1 MDGAV
6 AQPPKRQETEAPKKS
21 YIRAILNEGPES
33 YVSIRHETRYHGATR
48 NCLPSKKL
56 LHYRRRASPTMRFA
70 LSRYLRGGTKRIAAA
85 YCCKIAM
92 IAEPTIEEQNLQ
104 PAPTGQPAENLSQSF
119 VDASTTPA
127 ESIPSTEQE
136 TSETLKERPRRE
148 HPLDQWEPLR
158 AKARERATVNARV
171 IKWQRNG
178 LEMELV
184 DEVIEGH
191 PALKAFMPNDN
202 IDHDPNRNIAHYF
215 GKTLA
220 VKLASVKAAPGAKA
234 PEIILS
240 HRAVLDEEARTAG
253 HEAVKNLKVGD
264 TIEAKV
270 KSFDHDNVIV
280 DLGPG
285 VDAVIRL
292 HDLAWQHV
300 EHPYEVVKRG
310 ESVSAKILALDRGRR
325 QVRLGIK
332 QLTEDPELVKYQ
344 EYQPGQLH
352 KGRIATIGN
361 FGAEVELPNGLLA
374 FLPMSE
380 IAWHRIGAVSDAVS
394 PGDEMEVKL
403 LTVDSDDRRITVSR
417 KQLIEDP
424 ARAIENTF
432 KLGTD
437 HNGTIKEI
445 NRGGIVVTLEH
456 NAEGF
461 VPRRELSHDRIERLE
476 DTFKIGKPLEG
487 LRVIEFN
494 RGGRYNESRAM
505 PQITLSLIAA
515 EREAQRNT
523 LKDYRPTSRASS
535 YSLADSLSALK
546 EKLARQES
554 EG

>member
-1 MDGAV
+1 
-6 AQPPKRQETEAPKKS
+6 
-21 YIRAILNEGPES
+21 
-33 YVSIRHETRYHGATR
+33 
-48 NCLPSKKL
+48 
-56 LHYRRRASPTMRFA
+56 
-70 LSRYLRGGTKRIAAA
+70 
-85 YCCKIAM
+85 M
-92 IAEPTIEEQNLQ
+92 IAEPILEEQNVL
-104 PAPTGQPAENLSQSF
+104 PAPIGQPAENLSQTS
-119 VDASTTPA
+119 VEMSTPPTEA
-127 ESIPSTEQE
+127 IPSTENGG
-136 TSETLKERPRRE
+136 SEPEIKRQPRERQ
-148 HPLDQWEPLR
+148 HDQWEPLR
-158 AKARERATVNARV
+158 AKAREKATVSARV
-171 IKWQRNG
+171 VKWQRNG

-191 PALKAFMPNDN
+191 SALKAFMPNDN
-202 IDHDPNRNIAHYF
+202 IDHDPNRNIANYF
-215 GKTLA
+215 GKTLP

-234 PEIILS
+234 PEIIVS

-270 KSFDHDNVIV
+270 KSFDHDNIIV

-285 VDAVIRL
+285 VEAVIRL
-292 HDLAWQHV
+292 RDLAWQHV

-332 QLTEDPELVKYQ
+332 QLTEDPELAKYQ
-344 EYQPGQLH
+344 EYQPGQIH
-352 KGRIATIGN
+352 KGRVATIGN
-361 FGAEVELPNGLLA
+361 FGAEIELPNGLLA

-380 IAWHRIGAVSDAVS
+380 IAWHRIGAVSEAVS

-403 LTVDSDDRRITVSR
+403 LTVDTDDRRITVSR

-432 KLGTD
+432 KPGTD

-494 RGGRYNESRAM
+494 RGGRFNESRST

-515 EREAQRNT
+515 EREAQRTT
-523 LKDYRPTSRASS
+523 LKEYRPTSNASS

-546 EKLARQES
+546 EKLAQQES

>member
-1 MDGAV
+1 
-6 AQPPKRQETEAPKKS
+6 
-21 YIRAILNEGPES
+21 
-33 YVSIRHETRYHGATR
+33 
-48 NCLPSKKL
+48 
-56 LHYRRRASPTMRFA
+56 
-70 LSRYLRGGTKRIAAA
+70 
-85 YCCKIAM
+85 M
-92 IAEPTIEEQNLQ
+92 IAEPTFEEQNLQ
-104 PAPTGQPAENLSQSF
+104 SAPTEQPISSGANPHQTDMERRERGVEHSTAADSEFQREDL
-119 VDASTTPA
+119 AS
-127 ESIPSTEQE
+127 SNPSTLSNEATPPLE
-136 TSETLKERPRRE
+136 PPKAHAPREGAGRERQ
-148 HPLDQWEPLR
+148 HDQWEPLR
-158 AKARERATVNARV
+158 AKARGKETVQARV

-184 DEVIEGH
+184 DEMVEGH
-191 PALKAFMPNDN
+191 PAMKAFMPNDS
-202 IDHDPNRNIAHYF
+202 IDHDPNRNIANYF
-215 GKTLA
+215 GKTLP
-220 VKLASVKAAPGAKA
+220 VKLASVKAAPGVKA
-234 PEIILS
+234 PEIMVS
-240 HRAVLDEEARTAG
+240 HRAVLDEEARIAG
-253 HEAVKNLKVGD
+253 QEAVKNLKVGGI
-264 TIEAKV
+264 IEAKV
-270 KSFDHDNVIV
+270 KSFDRDNIIL

-285 VDAVIRL
+285 IEAVIRL
-292 HDLAWQHV
+292 RDLAWQHI

-310 ESVSAKILALDRGRR
+310 ETVSAKVLALDRGRR

-332 QLTEDPELVKYQ
+332 QLTEDPELAKYQ
-344 EYQPGQLH
+344 EYEPGQIH

-361 FGAEVELPNGLLA
+361 FGAEIELPNGLLA

-380 IAWHRIGAVSDAVS
+380 IAWHRIGAVSEAVS
-394 PGDEMEVKL
+394 PGDELEVKL
-403 LTVDSDDRRITVSR
+403 LTVDTDDRRITVSR

-432 KLGTD
+432 KPGTD

-476 DTFKIGKPLEG
+476 DSFKIGKPLEG

-494 RGGRYNESRAM
+494 RGGRYNDSRTM

-515 EREAQRNT
+515 EREAQRT
-523 LKDYRPTSRASS
+523 QLKEYQPTSKASR